1 LRASLCG
8 LHFLNMAKRAGGKS
22 QVRKQ
27 ADKKTK
33 VEELDTT
40 AANAADFFNGKKK
53 KAVSCWHWAMITVYR

>member
-1 LRASLCG
+1 
-8 LHFLNMAKRAGGKS
+8 MAKRAGGKS